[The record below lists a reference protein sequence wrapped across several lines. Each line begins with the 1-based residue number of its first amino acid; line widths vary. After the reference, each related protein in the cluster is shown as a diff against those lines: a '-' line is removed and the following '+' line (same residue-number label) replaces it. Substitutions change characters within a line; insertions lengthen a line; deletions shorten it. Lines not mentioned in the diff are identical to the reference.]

1 LYLKNTHNIVKKT
14 PFVDKYHPFI
24 KILLNKPLKSGV

>member
-1 LYLKNTHNIVKKT
+1 MYNVVKKT

-24 KILLNKPLKSGV
+24 KILINRCLKSAV